1 MLRSSRR
8 AAVITMVTLALLPS
22 MARAQMT
29 VRHSATLFNGV
40 PAPIV
45 PISVAKVVLDNDDK
59 DMALTDSQRVQ
70 LRLVQKQLDSVNA
83 PLIAKLDS
91 IKPTWRPAGGLND
104 LSLEQRDQLVAYRK
118 AHDEIIEQIRPNVA
132 ASREHAMAV
141 LNKDQQERAA
151 KLEKN
156 ARKRAEDVAKRELQE
171 LENPIGGMRRPP
183 RERGQIR
190 DATGRT
196 PLG

>member
-1 MLRSSRR
+1 MSRSSRR
-8 AAVITMVTLALLPS
+8 VAAIATVALALLPS

-40 PAPIV
+40 PAPIIPV
-45 PISVAKVVLDNDDK
+45 SLAKVALETDDK
-59 DMALTDSQRVQ
+59 ELALTDSQRVQ

-83 PLIAKLDS
+83 PLMAKLDS

-104 LSLEQRDQLVAYRK
+104 LSPEQRDQLVAYRK
-118 AHDEIIEQIRPNVA
+118 AHDEIIEKIVPNVA
-132 ASREHAMAV
+132 ASREHALAV
-141 LNKDQQERAA
+141 LNKKQQERAA
-151 KLEKN
+151 KLEKD
-156 ARKRAEDVAKRELQE
+156 ARKRAESVAKRELQE
-171 LENPIGGMRRPP
+171 LENPVGGMRRPP
-183 RERGQIR
+183 RDRGQIR